1 MKHQIDFFD
10 SQDRARQTTLR
21 LVIVYPL
28 IVAAIVVL
36 VYVLVATIG
45 SFFVTGDKKELVDH
59 IWNPQLFA
67 WTAGITLAII
77 IIGNLYKIS
86 QLSSGGPGIALMLG
100 GHLVTPGQCRSSE
113 RVVLN
118 VVEEMAI
125 ASGTPVPPVFILDA
139 EEGINAFAAGYRPA
153 DAVIA
158 ISGGAVQYLDRL
170 ELQGVVAHEFS
181 HILNGDMRLNMRLVG
196 ILHGILMLSYLG
208 EACLRIA
215 YELLQEHGRSHTTEE
230 AQAAALTQV
239 EKWLTAGYLISIPL
253 FFLGGG
259 LQIAG
264 FLGVLFGSWIKSGV
278 SKQRE
283 FLADA
288 SAVQFTR
295 NPDGIG
301 EALKK
306 IGGLARGSKLRARRT
321 AQFSHMF
328 FSAATEASLI
338 DLFATHPPLE
348 ERIGRIDPNWDG
360 AFPDGVAPV
369 GVPVV
374 ELKSAEYANKAPKR
388 SSRKPVKQTVALVQP
403 LQTAGL
409 LAGGLVVPTAGPEA
423 ALNVEDTL
431 QQVGAPGPE
440 HLAYAAALLAQL
452 SPSLRSAID
461 EPFGAQAVV
470 LLLLFDEHDDL
481 VREKQLQCL
490 RERFDPGQMKQI
502 ESLMPVVREVPVEA
516 RLPLVEIAATAL
528 RLLSEPQ
535 YRNYRELVQKLV
547 DADAKVDYFEFA
559 LLRTLERHLAAHF
572 EPKRPPRLKYTAIQ
586 PLLPACSMLL
596 STLAH
601 VGTDDET
608 LAKKAF
614 YEAELV
620 LTSEGGLRLHDR
632 RDTGVRRVDIA
643 LEELAQAVPAIKRKV
658 LAACTTCIAY
668 DGKVTIEEAEL
679 LRAIADSLDCPLPP
693 LLISKK
699 IEPKI

>member
-1 MKHQIDFFD
+1 MKHQMDFFD
-10 SQDRARQTTLR
+10 SQDRARRNTLR
-21 LVIVYPL
+21 LAIVYPL

-36 VYVLVATIG
+36 VYVVVITVG
-45 SFFVTGDKKELVDH
+45 SFFVKDDRKPLVDH

-67 WTAGITLAII
+67 WVAGVTLAII
-77 IIGNLYKIS
+77 IIGNIYKIV

-100 GHLVTPGQCRSSE
+100 GHLITPGQCRSSE

-125 ASGTPVPPVFILDA
+125 ASGTPVPPVYVLD
-139 EEGINAFAAGYRPA
+139 EEEAINAFAAGYRPA

-158 ISGGAVQYLDRL
+158 VSGGAVQYLSRL

-208 EACLRIA
+208 EGCLRLA
-215 YELLQEHGRSHTTEE
+215 YELARGAGQATKETEGE
-230 AQAAALTQV
+230 YAGFA
-239 EKWLTAGYLISIPL
+239 TAFVWTVPL
-253 FFLGGG
+253 VMLGGG
-259 LQIAG
+259 LQIIG
-264 FLGVLFGSWIKSGV
+264 FVGVLFGSWIKSGV

-306 IGGLARGSKLRARRT
+306 IGGLARGSKLRARRA

-348 ERIGRIDPNWDG
+348 ERIRRIDPNWDG

-369 GVPVV
+369 GLPVV
-374 ELKSAEYANKAPKR
+374 ELKSAEYASQATPKA
-388 SSRKPVKQTVALVQP
+388 SRKPSKQTVALVQP

-409 LAGGLVVPTAGPEA
+409 LAGGPLLQPAPRIGEGAGEEAA

-431 QQVGAPGPE
+431 QQIGAPGPE

-452 SPSLRSAID
+452 SPPLRSAID

-470 LLLLFDEHDDL
+470 LLLLLDENDPI
-481 VREKQLQCL
+481 REKQLQYL

-502 ESLMPVVREVPVEA
+502 EALMPVVREVPVEA
-516 RLPLVEIAATAL
+516 RLPLVEIAASAL

-535 YRNYRELVQKLV
+535 YRQYRELVQKLV

-559 LLRTLERHLAAHF
+559 LLRSLERHLAAHF
-572 EPKRPPRLKYTAIQ
+572 NPKRPPILKYTAIQ

-601 VGTDDET
+601 VGTDDDQQ
-608 LAKKAF
+608 AKKAF

-643 LEELAQAVPAIKRKV
+643 LEELAQAVPAIKRKL

-668 DGKVTIEEAEL
+668 DGKVTIEEGEL

-693 LLISKK
+693 LLISQK
-699 IEPKI
+699 IEAKT